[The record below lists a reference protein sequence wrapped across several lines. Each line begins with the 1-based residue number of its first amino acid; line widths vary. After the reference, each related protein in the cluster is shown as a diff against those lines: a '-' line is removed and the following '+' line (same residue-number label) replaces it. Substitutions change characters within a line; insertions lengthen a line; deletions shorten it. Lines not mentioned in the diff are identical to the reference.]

1 MKLIFRDE
9 AGAPNS
15 NMTWVQLYAPSHQAL
30 EDCTEPL
37 DTSKTDAM
45 FAFHE
50 VTRRPGKLPHLI
62 HVAGGRSGCGQGWFV
77 IAGISDAG
85 ATRWAIKYLDNS
97 IALQRA
103 AYEKEKAERGE

>member
-9 AGAPNS
+9 AGGHGDL
-15 NMTWVQLYAPSHQAL
+15 TWVQLYAPSHEET

-37 DTSKTDAM
+37 DISKTDSF
-45 FAFHE
+45 FADRE
-50 VTRRPGKLPHLI
+50 PNRQPGKLPHLI